1 MCGRWVRVRVRMVRE
16 CGSVGGDETVT
27 RLVGRVDGRNP
38 CSDHVIIQCGQ
49 SVVQVRRRG

>member
-1 MCGRWVRVRVRMVRE
+1 MVRE